1 MLECLRQA
9 ETLPA
14 QILTAEVRRRSKFWE
29 GRQRSS
35 GSEKAECRV
44 TWEGSCGRRQCLPPG
59 VRGAWARGGKTSKRS
74 G

>member
-35 GSEKAECRV
+35 GSEKAGA
-44 TWEGSCGRRQCLPPG
+44 GSLGRAPA
-59 VRGAWARGGKTSKRS
+59 VGGSVFLLE
-74 G
+74 